1 MSLTTR
7 LLFIALFTIVSGL
20 ALSQEIFPSRP
31 ITVVVPYP
39 AGGTSDGQLRLIQEP
54 LSKLLGQPIVID
66 NKPGASGA
74 IAAQFVA
81 KSKAD
86 GYTLLYPNNGLLIAP
101 LLAPNS
107 GYNAI
112 SDFKGITTLTSVP
125 MVLVT
130 NKSVPA
136 SNLTEFLQYA
146 KSQRNGLFYA
156 SAGTASFGHLASV
169 RFAQMSGLNVQH
181 IPYKGEAATTMAVR
195 ANEVQMLITTPSAAM
210 MGQVTQGNLTL
221 LGVASPIPSPVVPNA
236 QTINKTVAGFTSEV
250 WFGLLA
256 PSGTPDDVINKIN
269 TAVRKVMS
277 EESIRAK
284 LAPTGA
290 LPQTSTPAE
299 FNALMN
305 REHTQWKEIISKYEI
320 KAD

>member
-7 LLFIALFTIVSGL
+7 LLFIALITIVSGL

-86 GYTLLYPNNGLLIAP
+86 GYTLLYPNNGILIAP
-101 LLAPNS
+101 LLAPNA
-107 GYNAI
+107 GYNAL

>member
-101 LLAPNS
+101 LLAPNA

-112 SDFKGITTLTSVP
+112 SDFKGITTLTAVP

>member
-101 LLAPNS
+101 LLAPNA